1 MNSNQDTGNVVDL
14 QQRQAQQLAVQS
26 TDKNL
31 DTLKSIRAAALKRH
45 SGLISSMFDG
55 VDDALFDMAEKAEN
69 NSVQTKFFDGMREV
83 RKKRPEME
91 RAATENLTR
100 TFQDFLNSARRADR
114 GSEKT
119 ERAEG
124 GLTLIDEG
132 ELEESLAVSS
142 MVGKTEN
149 RTARQL
155 FSLNQRLSAMIGG
168 GKCADEDNPF
178 GPKALIKAFQQ
189 TLSVLEGD
197 VQTIKLIIL
206 KLYDKHVASALDGLY
221 DELNGQLVD
230 SGVLPQLKHSVLPK
244 RPVNSGGQNGSQQG
258 GNGALGANN
267 NAEMQGGQPGS
278 AMAGS
283 AMGGGGQGVYQ
294 GSQGMPPMGG
304 SYAGAGGQNYVGGQN
319 YGSAQNFG
327 GGQNYGGAQNYAN
340 TEGMQQNY
348 AYGSGAD
355 AALQAEVFNS
365 LRSLLAARHSGYSQ
379 GMMPAGMPMPVA
391 PQNPQGPS
399 LNATELLGAL
409 SILQNQVT
417 PMQAGFLPSFGNF
430 QPNLQAVQR
439 VKDELLH
446 QAERLSGADH
456 KVTAADE
463 DTIDLVGMLFE
474 FILQDKNLPAEI
486 QAQLAR
492 LQIPYLKVAIM
503 DKHLFARKEH
513 PARKL
518 LDELAHASVGWSEES
533 DKERR
538 LIEKIREI
546 VESILKDFDDDT
558 HIFTRKLEE
567 FIDFHLNLKKRADV
581 AEQRTTE
588 TARGR
593 EKLQAARKNAA
604 KEILVR
610 MDARP
615 VPEVVRHILTR
626 PWANVLVLTSL
637 RQGEGSHQWNSL
649 LRVVDEL
656 IWSSQAKTNEDERR
670 RLRAL
675 VPELEKALR
684 QGLSLVAYQESDVA
698 HLLGEL
704 QKLYAVLLDPSTNDL
719 IEIDAPAN
727 DTVSFDN
734 EFDETSPEP
743 VEKPTFA
750 LIIEEKAKFTPPP
763 ASVNDETNFVDE
775 IVLGS
780 RGEEDTEEEAVD
792 DEFVDLAR
800 SLRVG
805 TWVEFKDVGGHTER
819 AKLSWISPISAKY
832 LFVNRKGLKV
842 GDKTVWGLAAD
853 LRADRA
859 EVLEDVPLFDRA
871 LDAIVE
877 RLKAAPSLPDP
888 IVRETGEPD
897 PREAQ
902 IDFNQTLG

>member
-1 MNSNQDTGNVVDL
+1 MNPNQDTGNVVDL

-31 DTLKSIRAAALKRH
+31 DTLKSIRTAAVKRH
-45 SGLISSMFDG
+45 AGLISSMFDG

-91 RAATENLTR
+91 RAASENLTR
-100 TFQDFLNSARRADR
+100 TFQEFLNNARRTDR
-114 GSEKT
+114 GIEKSERT
-119 ERAEG
+119 EG
-124 GLTLIDEG
+124 GLSLIDEG

-149 RTARQL
+149 RTARHL

-168 GKCADEDNPF
+168 GKCSDEDNPF
-178 GPKALIKAFQQ
+178 GPRALIKAFQQ
-189 TLSVLEGD
+189 TLGVLEGD

-206 KLYDKHVASALDGLY
+206 KLYDKHVASALDSMY

-244 RPVNSGGQNGSQQG
+244 RPINSGGQSGAQAGAPGGQAANG
-258 GNGALGANN
+258 
-267 NAEMQGGQPGS
+267 NADMQGGTLGNNNMSGQSGPGP
-278 AMAGS
+278 M
-283 AMGGGGQGVYQ
+283 M
-294 GSQGMPPMGG
+294 PMGG
-304 SYAGAGGQNYVGGQN
+304 SYAMNPGYAGNQGYTGHQGYGENYP
-319 YGSAQNFG
+319 
-327 GGQNYGGAQNYAN
+327 
-340 TEGMQQNY
+340 QQN

-365 LRSLLAARHSGYSQ
+365 LRTLLAARHTGYSQ

-417 PMQAGFLPSFGNF
+417 PMQSGFLPSFGNF
-430 QPNLQAVQR
+430 QPNLQAVLR
-439 VKDELLH
+439 VKDDLLH

-492 LQIPYLKVAIM
+492 LQIPYLKVAIL

-558 HIFTRKLEE
+558 QIFTRKLEE
-567 FIDFHLNLKKRADV
+567 FIEFHLNLKKRADV

-610 MDARP
+610 MEAKP
-615 VPEVVRHILTR
+615 VPEVIRHILTR

-656 IWSSQAKTNEDERR
+656 IWSSQAKSSEDDRR

-675 VPELEKALR
+675 VPELEKAMR

-704 QKLYAVLLDPSTNDL
+704 QKLYAVLLDPSTNEM
-719 IEIDAPAN
+719 IEIDATVD
-727 DTVSFDN
+727 DTVSFDS
-734 EFDETSPEP
+734 EFDEANEP
-743 VEKPTFA
+743 VEKPTIA

-775 IVLGS
+775 IILGA
-780 RGEEDTEEEAVD
+780 RGEEDSEEEAVD

-805 TWVEFKDVGGHTER
+805 TWVEFKDVNGHNER

-897 PREAQ
+897 PREAP
-902 IDFNQTLG
+902 IDFSQTLG

>member
-1 MNSNQDTGNVVDL
+1 MNSNQDAGNVVDL

-31 DTLKSIRAAALKRH
+31 DTLKSIRVLAVKRH
-45 SGLISSMFDG
+45 AGLVSSMFDG

-91 RAATENLTR
+91 RAVTENLNR
-100 TFQDFLNSARRADR
+100 TFQEFLNAARRADR
-114 GSEKT
+114 GGEKHD
-119 ERAEG
+119 RPEG

-132 ELEESLAVSS
+132 ELEESLAMSS
-142 MVGKTEN
+142 MIGKTEN

-189 TLSVLEGD
+189 TLMSLEGD

-206 KLYDKHVASALDGLY
+206 KLYDKHVASALDAMY
-221 DELNGQLVD
+221 EELNAQLVD

-244 RPVNSGGQNGSQQG
+244 RPVNAGGAAGGVAGAGQAGPAGAEQQ
-258 GNGALGANN
+258 
-267 NAEMQGGQPGS
+267 QQP
-278 AMAGS
+278 A
-283 AMGGGGQGVYQ
+283 AMGGSPGMQSGPGG
-294 GSQGMPPMGG
+294 MMPMGG
-304 SYAGAGGQNYVGGQN
+304 GYASNQGYTSNQGYAGNQG
-319 YGSAQNFG
+319 YGEN
-327 GGQNYGGAQNYAN
+327 
-340 TEGMQQNY
+340 QQQV

-379 GMMPAGMPMPVA
+379 GMMPVGMPMPIA
-391 PQNPQGPS
+391 PQNHQGPS

-446 QAERLSGADH
+446 QAERLSGTDH

-492 LQIPYLKVAIM
+492 LQIPYLKVAIL

-518 LDELAHASVGWSEES
+518 LDEMAHASVGWSEES

-546 VESILKDFDDDT
+546 VESILKDFDEDT

-604 KEILVR
+604 KEILIR
-610 MDARP
+610 MEAKA
-615 VPEVVRHILTR
+615 VPEVIRHILTR

-656 IWSSQAKTNEDERR
+656 IWSSQGKANDDERK

-704 QKLYAVLLDPSTNDL
+704 HKLYAVLLDPKTNEL
-719 IEIDAPAN
+719 IEIDANTN

-734 EFDETSPEP
+734 DFAESSPEP
-743 VEKPTFA
+743 VEKPTIA

-780 RGEEDTEEEAVD
+780 RGEEDTEEEAID

-805 TWVEFKDVGGHTER
+805 TWVEFKDVNGHSER

-853 LRADRA
+853 LRAERA

-897 PREAQ
+897 PREAPV
-902 IDFNQTLG
+902 DFTQTLG

>member
-1 MNSNQDTGNVVDL
+1 MNSNQDAGNVVDL

-31 DTLKSIRAAALKRH
+31 DTLKLIRTAAIKRH
-45 SGLISSMFDG
+45 AGLISSMFDG

-91 RAATENLTR
+91 RAASENLTR
-100 TFQDFLNSARRADR
+100 TFQDFLNNARRADR
-114 GSEKT
+114 GIEKT

-124 GLTLIDEG
+124 GLSLIDEG

-149 RTARQL
+149 RTARHL

-168 GKCADEDNPF
+168 GKCSDDDNPF

-189 TLSVLEGD
+189 TLAVLEGD
-197 VQTIKLIIL
+197 TQTIKLIIL
-206 KLYDKHVASALDGLY
+206 KLYDKHVASALDAMY
-221 DELNGQLVD
+221 DELNGQLAD
-230 SGVLPQLKHSVLPK
+230 NGVLPQLKHSVLPK
-244 RPVNSGGQNGSQQG
+244 RPINLGGQSGPQAGALSGQAASGNSEMQGGPLANNNNNLGGQNSYQNMQPMGGGYGGSGYAGSGYSGGQNF
-258 GNGALGANN
+258 
-267 NAEMQGGQPGS
+267 
-278 AMAGS
+278 AGS
-283 AMGGGGQGVYQ
+283 AD
-294 GSQGMPPMGG
+294 
-304 SYAGAGGQNYVGGQN
+304 
-319 YGSAQNFG
+319 
-327 GGQNYGGAQNYAN
+327 
-340 TEGMQQNY
+340 GMQQNN
-348 AYGSGAD
+348 AYGSSAD
-355 AALQAEVFNS
+355 AALQAEIFNS

-379 GMMPAGMPMPVA
+379 GMIPVGMPMLVA

-399 LNATELLGAL
+399 LNASELLSAL

-446 QAERLSGADH
+446 QAERLSGSDH

-503 DKHLFARKEH
+503 DKHVFARKEH

-558 HIFTRKLEE
+558 QIFTRKLEE

-610 MDARP
+610 IEAKP
-615 VPEVVRHILTR
+615 VPEVIRHILTR

-656 IWSSQAKTNEDERR
+656 IWSSQAKSNEEERR

-704 QKLYAVLLDPSTNDL
+704 QKLYAVLLDPSTNEMIGIGQAFD
-719 IEIDAPAN
+719 
-727 DTVSFDN
+727 DTVSFDS
-734 EFDETSPEP
+734 EFDESAHDL
-743 VEKPTFA
+743 VEKPSIA

-763 ASVNDETNFVDE
+763 ASVNEETNFVDE
-775 IVLGS
+775 IVLGA

-805 TWVEFKDVGGHTER
+805 TWVEFKNINGHNER

-897 PREAQ
+897 PREAK

>member
-1 MNSNQDTGNVVDL
+1 MNSNQDAGNVVDL
-14 QQRQAQQLAVQS
+14 QQRQAQQSAAQS

-31 DTLKSIRAAALKRH
+31 DALKALRMAAIKRH
-45 SGLISSMFDG
+45 AGLISSMFDG

-69 NSVQTKFFDGMREV
+69 NSIQTKFFDGMREV

-91 RAATENLTR
+91 RAASENLTR
-100 TFQDFLNSARRADR
+100 AFQEFLNNARRGDR
-114 GSEKT
+114 GVEKI

-124 GLTLIDEG
+124 GLSLIDEG
-132 ELEESLAVSS
+132 ELEESLAMSS
-142 MVGKTEN
+142 MVGKTAN

-168 GKCADEDNPF
+168 GKCTDEENPF

-189 TLSVLEGD
+189 TLAVLEGD

-206 KLYDKHVASALDGLY
+206 KLYDKHVASALDALY
-221 DELNGQLVD
+221 DELNGQLVEG
-230 SGVLPQLKHSVLPK
+230 GVLPQLKHSVLPK
-244 RPVNSGGQNGSQQG
+244 RPVNSGGQNAAQASDQSTLAAS
-258 GNGALGANN
+258 GNL
-267 NAEMQGGQPGS
+267 EMPN
-278 AMAGS
+278 
-283 AMGGGGQGVYQ
+283 
-294 GSQGMPPMGG
+294 GMPANISANSLAGQNSYQPMQPMGD
-304 SYAGAGGQNYVGGQN
+304 SYAGGQ
-319 YGSAQNFG
+319 S
-327 GGQNYGGAQNYAN
+327 YGGNPGGIYQNSP
-340 TEGMQQNY
+340 
-348 AYGSGAD
+348 YGAGAD

-379 GMMPAGMPMPVA
+379 GMMPVGMPMPVA

-399 LNATELLGAL
+399 LNATDLLSAL

-417 PMQAGFLPSFGNF
+417 PMQAGFLPNFGNF
-430 QPNLQAVQR
+430 QPNLQAVHR

-446 QAERLSGADH
+446 QAERLSGSDH
-456 KVTAADE
+456 KVAAADE

-558 HIFTRKLEE
+558 QIFTRKLEE

-593 EKLQAARKNAA
+593 EKLQSARKNAA

-610 MDARP
+610 MEAKP
-615 VPEVVRHILTR
+615 VPEVIRHILTR

-656 IWSSQAKTNEDERR
+656 IWSSQAKSSEEERR

-704 QKLYAVLLDPSTNDL
+704 RKLFEVLLDPRTNEML
-719 IEIDAPAN
+719 EISQSAE
-727 DTVSFDN
+727 DTVSFDS
-734 EFDETSPEP
+734 EFDDSSSGL
-743 VEKPTFA
+743 VEKPDIA

-775 IVLGS
+775 IVLGA

-805 TWVEFKDVGGHTER
+805 AWVEFKNINGHNER

-888 IVRETGEPD
+888 IVRETGEPAT
-897 PREAQ
+897 REVP
-902 IDFNQTLG
+902 IDFNQTIG

>member
-1 MNSNQDTGNVVDL
+1 MNPNQDTGNVVDL

-31 DTLKSIRAAALKRH
+31 DTLKSIRTAAVKRH
-45 SGLISSMFDG
+45 AGLISSMFDG

-91 RAATENLTR
+91 RAASENLTR
-100 TFQDFLNSARRADR
+100 TFQEFLNNARRTDR
-114 GSEKT
+114 GIEKSERT
-119 ERAEG
+119 EG
-124 GLTLIDEG
+124 GLSLIDEG

-149 RTARQL
+149 RTARHL

-168 GKCADEDNPF
+168 GKCSDEDNPF
-178 GPKALIKAFQQ
+178 GPRALIKAFQQ
-189 TLSVLEGD
+189 TLGVLEGD

-206 KLYDKHVASALDGLY
+206 KLYDKHVASALDSMY

-244 RPVNSGGQNGSQQG
+244 RPINSGGQSGAQAGAPGGQAANG
-258 GNGALGANN
+258 
-267 NAEMQGGQPGS
+267 NADMQGGTLGNNNMSGQSGPGP
-278 AMAGS
+278 M
-283 AMGGGGQGVYQ
+283 M
-294 GSQGMPPMGG
+294 PMGG
-304 SYAGAGGQNYVGGQN
+304 SYAMNPGYAGNQGYTGHQGYGENYP
-319 YGSAQNFG
+319 
-327 GGQNYGGAQNYAN
+327 
-340 TEGMQQNY
+340 QQN

-365 LRSLLAARHSGYSQ
+365 LRTLLAARHTGYSQ

-417 PMQAGFLPSFGNF
+417 PMQSGFLPSFGNF
-430 QPNLQAVQR
+430 QPNLQAVLR
-439 VKDELLH
+439 VKDDLLH

-492 LQIPYLKVAIM
+492 LQIPYLKVAIL

-538 LIEKIREI
+538 LIEKIREVI
-546 VESILKDFDDDT
+546 
-558 HIFTRKLEE
+558 
-567 FIDFHLNLKKRADV
+567 
-581 AEQRTTE
+581 
-588 TARGR
+588 
-593 EKLQAARKNAA
+593 
-604 KEILVR
+604 
-610 MDARP
+610 
-615 VPEVVRHILTR
+615 RHILTR

-656 IWSSQAKTNEDERR
+656 IWSSQAKSSEDDRR

-675 VPELEKALR
+675 VPELEKAMR

-704 QKLYAVLLDPSTNDL
+704 QKLYAVLLDPSTNEM
-719 IEIDAPAN
+719 IEIDATVD
-727 DTVSFDN
+727 DTVSFDS
-734 EFDETSPEP
+734 EFDEANEP
-743 VEKPTFA
+743 VEKPTIA

-775 IVLGS
+775 IILGA
-780 RGEEDTEEEAVD
+780 RGEEDSEEEAVD

-805 TWVEFKDVGGHTER
+805 TWVEFKDVNGHNER

-897 PREAQ
+897 PREAP
-902 IDFNQTLG
+902 IDFSQTLG